1 MSDSAVLKKKDF
13 DLQITKVKSDSADS
27 LKLDD
32 VERQTIIDAIN
43 KFGGNLSKASLELGL
58 GRTTLYRKIQ
68 KYGL

>member
-1 MSDSAVLKKKDF
+1 
-13 DLQITKVKSDSADS
+13 VKSDSADS